1 MSNVKSHSNSHDIYN
16 HEFQNDLYISKS
28 ETPVPKCNKCYNLI
42 LSAPVPL
49 CQSVIKRLDD
59 FSSDET
65 LRVAVGTYNING
77 GKHFRS
83 VVYKNVSLDDWLID
97 PHKQNNESRFLF
109 LSGNKV
115 LHYTIKLQPLLTLT
129 NRARMG
135 KKNKLTSMQ
144 LDLRRWSTLTP
155 RTS

>member
-1 MSNVKSHSNSHDIYN
+1 MA
-16 HEFQNDLYISKS
+16 QLYDYL
-28 ETPVPKCNKCYNLI
+28 T
-42 LSAPVPL
+42 SAPVPL

-97 PHKQNNESRFLF
+97 PHKQNNESKGIYDKGEN
-109 LSGNKV
+109 SN
-115 LHYTIKLQPLLTLT
+115 
-129 NRARMG
+129 
-135 KKNKLTSMQ
+135 
-144 LDLRRWSTLTP
+144 
-155 RTS
+155 

>member
-1 MSNVKSHSNSHDIYN
+1 MTSIIKNPRMIYRN
-16 HEFQNDLYISKS
+16 TCQILSQVFCTRKNNFS
-28 ETPVPKCNKCYNLI
+28 

-109 LSGNKV
+109 RKKLNFFTFLYMHLNSISSCWHWRTEQEWEREGNWRLCNWIWGDGWPWRQKY
-115 LHYTIKLQPLLTLT
+115 HEC
-129 NRARMG
+129 
-135 KKNKLTSMQ
+135 
-144 LDLRRWSTLTP
+144 
-155 RTS
+155 

>member
-1 MSNVKSHSNSHDIYN
+1 MQSKLKPETKKFVTGWTAGWTDRLVSRGASTK
-16 HEFQNDLYISKS
+16 DLKI
-28 ETPVPKCNKCYNLI
+28 
-42 LSAPVPL
+42 SAPVPL

-97 PHKQNNESRFLF
+97 PHKQNNESKYIFVF
-109 LSGNKV
+109 YGNFDFESF
-115 LHYTIKLQPLLTLT
+115 HLQPLLTL
-129 NRARMG
+129 
-135 KKNKLTSMQ
+135 KNQDRTGRIRKLTCML
-144 LDLRRWSTLTP
+144 LDLRRWLTLTP
-155 RTS
+155 KTS

>member
-1 MSNVKSHSNSHDIYN
+1 MTSIIKNPRMIYRN
-16 HEFQNDLYISKS
+16 TCQILSQVFCTRKN
-28 ETPVPKCNKCYNLI
+28 NLI

-109 LSGNKV
+109 SK
-115 LHYTIKLQPLLTLT
+115 
-129 NRARMG
+129 
-135 KKNKLTSMQ
+135 TS
-144 LDLRRWSTLTP
+144 
-155 RTS
+155 